1 MVSVVT
7 KALHKRIRDVLGREY
22 KMKGRE
28 IQGLSLTLIVG
39 VKGVKVA
46 DPEGLEKTK
55 RQPY

>member
-1 MVSVVT
+1 
-7 KALHKRIRDVLGREY
+7 
-22 KMKGRE
+22 MKGRE